1 MKKLL
6 YSYVAKNVFFY
17 EFCNNVAKVQNFRGE
32 VKFFSNYFQKKIK
45 STYSVIHL
53 LLLTSVFWKN
63 LKQEFYYIYY
73 IIIYIVIIIIN

>member
-6 YSYVAKNVFFY
+6 YSYVAKNVVFY

-32 VKFFSNYFQKKIK
+32 VKFFSNYFRKNK

-73 IIIYIVIIIIN
+73 IYNIYSNYNY

>member
-1 MKKLL
+1 MSFAATLRRCKILE
-6 YSYVAKNVFFY
+6 AKSS
-17 EFCNNVAKVQNFRGE
+17 
-32 VKFFSNYFQKKIK
+32 FSAIIFQKNK

-73 IIIYIVIIIIN
+73 LYNIYSNYNY